1 MPDERWCSATPEG
14 VQLHV
19 QVSPNAKKSEIVGVL
34 DEALKIRLQAQ
45 PIDGKANDALVRY
58 IAKVLDVPLRAVTIV
73 RGHTSKRKLLEVALL
88 QVTAEEVKR
97 KLLSSSGQ

>member
-1 MPDERWCSATPEG
+1 MPEG

-58 IAKVLDVPLRAVTIV
+58 IAKVLNVPQRAVTII
-73 RGHTSKRKLLEVALL
+73 RGHTSRRKLLQVALP
-88 QVTAEEVKR
+88 QWTVEEVR
-97 KLLSSSGQ
+97 VKLCSRSGQ